1 MAHPLRE
8 RNFRILF
15 AGRVV
20 DAFGDA
26 VSPAAL
32 TLAVVT
38 STRSSVG
45 LAVILV
51 CGMLPR
57 VALLPFGGVVV
68 DRAGARRVAL
78 ASDAV
83 SGLAQLSIGLLLLA
97 GHLAIAPVAVAA
109 AVGGAAS
116 AFGVPATLP
125 LVAGTVDVGGRQAA
139 NSLLA
144 VAGSATSVAGP
155 AIAGALIFTVG
166 AGWAFVLDAATF
178 AVSAGTLA
186 VIRVRPAHDVPR
198 QPLRRDLAAGWAE
211 VRARSWYWA
220 SIIGHGTCNFALGML
235 TTTGPLIA
243 ITELGGKAVWLAA
256 LEASAAGYLA
266 GALIAGRARISRG
279 ILAVDLVLTSLA
291 APLVLFALA
300 APAWAD
306 VAAYGLAAIGLGFA
320 NPVWLT
326 AVQQEVPAEVLARVS
341 AYDWLVSLGAQ
352 LLGYAAG
359 PALAQAA
366 GFTWPLS
373 AAAALVVI
381 TLLVPASLP
390 SVRDLR
396 LHRAQADAPVPGIA
410 ALATNSESAG
420 TQPEAR

>member
-1 MAHPLRE
+1 VAHPLRE

-32 TLAVVT
+32 ALAVVT
-38 STRSSVG
+38 ATRSSAG

-57 VALLPFGGVVV
+57 VALLPFAGVAV
-68 DRAGARRVAL
+68 DRMGARRAAL
-78 ASDAV
+78 ASDVV

-97 GHLAIAPVAVAA
+97 GHIAIAPVAVAA

-125 LVAGTVDVGGRQAA
+125 LVSGTVDAGGRQAA
-139 NSLLA
+139 NALLG

-155 AIAGALIFTVG
+155 ALAGALIFTVG

-186 VIRVRPAHDVPR
+186 VIQVRPVRVPR
-198 QPLRRDLAAGWAE
+198 QALRRELAAGWAE
-211 VRARSWYWA
+211 VRARTWYWA

-235 TTTGPLIA
+235 MTTGPLIA
-243 ITELGGKAVWLAA
+243 ITELGGKTVWLAA

-266 GALIAGRARISRG
+266 GALIAGRARVSRG
-279 ILAVDLVLTSLA
+279 VLAVDLVLTSLA
-291 APLVLFALA
+291 APVVLFAVA

-306 VAAYGLAAIGLGFA
+306 VTAYGLAAIGLGFA

-326 AVQQEVPAEVLARVS
+326 AVQQEVPAGVLARVS

-359 PALAQAA
+359 PVLAQWS
-366 GFTWPLS
+366 GFAWPLS
-373 AAAALVVI
+373 GAAVLLVI

-396 LHRAQADAPVPGIA
+396 LRRA
-410 ALATNSESAG
+410 
-420 TQPEAR
+420 

>member
-1 MAHPLRE
+1 MAHPVRE

-20 DAFGDA
+20 DEFGDA

-38 STRSSVG
+38 AMHSSAG

-68 DRAGARRVAL
+68 DRVGARRVAL

-97 GHLAIAPVAVAA
+97 GHLAIAPIAVAA
-109 AVGGAAS
+109 AAGGAAS

-125 LVAGTVDVGGRQAA
+125 LVAGTVDAGGRLAA
-139 NSLLA
+139 NSLLGIA
-144 VAGSATSVAGP
+144 SSATSVAGP
-155 AIAGALIFTVG
+155 AVAGALIFTVG

-186 VIRVRPAHDVPR
+186 LIRVRPVNVPP
-198 QPLRRDLAAGWAE
+198 QSLRRDLVAGWAE
-211 VRARSWYWA
+211 VRARTWYWA

-243 ITELGGKAVWLAA
+243 ITELGGKTVWLAA
-256 LEASAAGYLA
+256 LEAAAAGYLA
-266 GALIAGRARISRG
+266 GTLIAGQVRVSRG
-279 ILAVDLVLTSLA
+279 ILAVDLVLTSFA

-300 APAWAD
+300 APAWAA
-306 VAAYGLAAIGLGFA
+306 VAAFGLAAAGHGFA

-359 PALAQAA
+359 PVLAQSA
-366 GFTWPLS
+366 GFAWPLS
-373 AAAALVVI
+373 AAAILVVI

-396 LHRAQADAPVPGIA
+396 LRHA
-410 ALATNSESAG
+410 
-420 TQPEAR
+420 

>member
-1 MAHPLRE
+1 MAVPLRE

-20 DAFGDA
+20 DAFGDS

-32 TLAVVT
+32 TLAIVT
-38 STRSSVG
+38 ATRSSAG
-45 LAVILV
+45 LAVVLV

-68 DRAGARRVAL
+68 DRVGARRVAL
-78 ASDAV
+78 ASDVV
-83 SGLAQLSIGLLLLA
+83 SGLAQLVIGLLLLA
-97 GHLAIAPVAVAA
+97 GHLAIAPVAAA
-109 AVGGAAS
+109 AAAGGAAA

-125 LVAGTVDVGGRQAA
+125 LVAGTVDAAGRLAA
-139 NSLLA
+139 NSLLG
-144 VAGSATSVAGP
+144 VASSATSVAGP

-186 VIRVRPAHDVPR
+186 VIRVRPVQAAR
-198 QPLRRDLAAGWAE
+198 EPLRRELASGWAE
-211 VRARSWYWA
+211 VRARTWFWS
-220 SIIGHGTCNFALGML
+220 SIIGHGACNFALGML
-235 TTTGPLIA
+235 MTAGPLIA
-243 ITELGGKAVWLAA
+243 VTELGGKGVWLAA

-266 GALIAGRARISRG
+266 GALIAGRARVSRG
-279 ILAVDLVLTSLA
+279 VLAVDLVLVSLA
-291 APLVLFALA
+291 APLVLFALP

-306 VAAYGLAAIGLGFA
+306 VTAYGLAAVGLGFA

-326 AVQQEVPAEVLARVS
+326 AVQQEFPAAALARVS

-359 PALAQAA
+359 PVLAHAA
-366 GFTWPLS
+366 GFAWPLS
-373 AAAALVVI
+373 GAAVLVVI

-390 SVRDLR
+390 GVRELR
-396 LHRAQADAPVPGIA
+396 LYRTQADPPLLEHHVS
-410 ALATNSESAG
+410 SEPDA
-420 TQPEAR
+420 

>member
-1 MAHPLRE
+1 VASPLRE
-8 RNFRILF
+8 RNFGILF

-20 DAFGDA
+20 DALGDA
-26 VSPAAL
+26 VAPAAL

-38 STRSSVG
+38 ATRSSAG

-57 VALLPFGGVVV
+57 VALLPFAGVVV
-68 DRAGARRVAL
+68 DRAGARLTAL
-78 ASDAV
+78 ASDVVA
-83 SGLAQLSIGLLLLA
+83 GFAQLAIGLLLLS

-125 LVAGTVDVGGRQAA
+125 LVSGTVDPAGRMAA
-139 NSLLA
+139 NSLLGA
-144 VAGSATSVAGP
+144 AGSAASVAGP

-166 AGWAFVLDAATF
+166 AGWAFVLDAVTF

-186 VIRVRPAHDVPR
+186 VIQVRYVPAPGG
-198 QPLRRDLAAGWAE
+198 PLRRQLAAGWAE
-211 VRARSWYWA
+211 VRDRTWYWA

-235 TTTGPLIA
+235 MTTGPLIA
-243 ITELGGKAVWLAA
+243 VTELGGKTVWLAA

-266 GALIAGRARISRG
+266 GALIAGRTRITRPVV
-279 ILAVDLVLTSLA
+279 AVDLVLTSLA
-291 APLVLFALA
+291 VPLVLFGLA
-300 APAWAD
+300 APAWA
-306 VAAYGLAAIGLGFA
+306 VVTAYGLAAVALGFA

-326 AVQQEVPAEVLARVS
+326 AVQQEIPAEVLARVS

-352 LLGYAAG
+352 LLGFAVG
-359 PALAQAA
+359 PALTQVA
-366 GFTWPLS
+366 GFAWPLS
-373 AAAALVVI
+373 AAAVLVVI

-390 SVRDLR
+390 SVRGLR
-396 LHRAQADAPVPGIA
+396 LSY
-410 ALATNSESAG
+410 L
-420 TQPEAR
+420 